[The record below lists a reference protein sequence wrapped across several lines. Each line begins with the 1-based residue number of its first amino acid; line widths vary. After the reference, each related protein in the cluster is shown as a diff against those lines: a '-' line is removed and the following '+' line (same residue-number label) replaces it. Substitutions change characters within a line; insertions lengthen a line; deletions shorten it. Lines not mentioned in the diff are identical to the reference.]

1 MTTETYTGG
10 STTGTDSSTG
20 AATTGTDSSTG
31 AAVDQG
37 KQSASQVAGT
47 AADAARDVGR
57 ETRRQGRQLV
67 DQTRDELRQQAGQ
80 QQERLAS
87 GLRSLGDELRT
98 MAGSGT
104 EGSTAHSLV
113 DDAAHRVGDLATW
126 LEHRDPGSVVDE
138 ARDFARRKPGTF
150 LAAAAAVGFLGGR
163 LSRGLV
169 DEAREDSP
177 APGST
182 PSTGS
187 SSMPASGGPTPATG
201 GTTSGGGTSSGTTSG
216 GGTLSTSGTTAL
228 ATASGSGDPV
238 PGIDPD
244 PVPGE
249 VPGTPR
255 SGSPTQPTS
264 PTGDVDEPR
273 IARPSAPDG
282 TPTPIRSDG
291 TLGVPD
297 TRRDIEG
304 TP

>member
-1 MTTETYTGG
+1 MTTDTHTGG
-10 STTGTDSSTG
+10 
-20 AATTGTDSSTG
+20 ATTGTGSSTG

-57 ETRRQGRQLV
+57 ETRRQTRQLV
-67 DQTRDELRQQAGQ
+67 DQTRGELRQQAGQ

-87 GLRSLGDELRT
+87 GLRSLGDELRS

-113 DDAAHRVGDLATW
+113 DDAAHRVGDLASW
-126 LEHRDPGSVVDE
+126 LEHRDPGSVLDE
-138 ARDFARRKPGTF
+138 ARHFARRRPGTF

-177 APGST
+177 AGFDST
-182 PSTGS
+182 AG
-187 SSMPASGGPTPATG
+187 APT
-201 GTTSGGGTSSGTTSG
+201 GTTSGGAASENG
-216 GGTLSTSGTTAL
+216 GIPSLGSLSDGAALSTSGTAAL
-228 ATASGSGDPV
+228 STASESGDPM

-255 SGSPTQPTS
+255 SGSPSQPTS
-264 PTGDVDEPR
+264 PTGDVGEPR

-291 TLGVPD
+291 TLGVPGARGD
-297 TRRDIEG
+297 AGG
-304 TP
+304 TS